1 MSIKHEKRFGLINW
15 LGLLTLIVR
24 ERKRFSSVWT
34 QTLLAP
40 IVTSV
45 LFLSVFSLV
54 LSSRNIGIETK
65 NYTIFMAPGI
75 LMMTVIQN
83 SFANT
88 SSSILISK
96 VQGNIVDT
104 LMSPLSPLEMTIGY
118 MVGGMLRG
126 IFVAMAVV
134 LTIFP
139 VIGLIPDKPI
149 VMMVFIF
156 VASSELAL
164 LGIVAGIISQKFD
177 HMQALTNFVIT
188 PLSFLSGTF
197 YSIKSLPPLFEK
209 ISSYNP
215 IFFLI
220 DGVRYGAIGSSD
232 GNIIFNLIGSLL
244 ICLFLIL
251 LCVYWFSKGYKLR
264 N

>member
-1 MSIKHEKRFGLINW
+1 MNVDYVKRFGLINW
-15 LGLLTLIVR
+15 LGLFTLIVR

-54 LSSRNIGIETK
+54 LSSRKVGIEAK
-65 NYTIFMAPGI
+65 NYTIFIAPGI

-104 LMSPLSPLEMTIGY
+104 LMPPLSPLEMTLGY
-118 MVGGMLRG
+118 MIGGMLRG

-139 VIGLIPDKPI
+139 AIGLIPEKPVI
-149 VMMVFIF
+149 MIIFILI
-156 VASSELAL
+156 ASSELAL
-164 LGIVAGIISQKFD
+164 LGIIAGIISQKFD
-177 HMQALTNFVIT
+177 HMQAVTNFVIT

-197 YSIKSLPPLFEK
+197 YSIEALPPFFAK

-232 GNIIFNLIGSLL
+232 GNIIVNFTGSVL
-244 ICLFLIL
+244 ICVFLIL
-251 LCVYWFSKGYKLR
+251 LCMYWFTKGYKLR